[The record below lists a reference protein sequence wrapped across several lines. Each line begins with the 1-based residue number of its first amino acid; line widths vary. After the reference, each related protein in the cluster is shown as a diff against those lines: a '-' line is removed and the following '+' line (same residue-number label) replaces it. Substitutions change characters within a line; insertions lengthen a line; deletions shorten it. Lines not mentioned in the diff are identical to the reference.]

1 MKRQYLLG
9 MAAAFLLAVT
19 GCSDDLEKGGNGQG
33 KPLDGEAVYMTV
45 NIMTPASSGT
55 TTRAG
60 NSVEDPTGGENGDGN
75 LSALTAENYV
85 RSATVVLYQVPSAT
99 TIDALK
105 NYDINESSATI
116 VASAYTEDVTG
127 QSADDTYKN
136 HSYAA
141 KVRIQSDELKTGV
154 PYRLL
159 VIANADVADKF
170 IVGENLTVTCQDA
183 RIAYHIYDGNSAGT
197 NAITGSDATQMGRFV
212 MSTHQ
217 ESGTPVNSSNTE
229 YSIVTFTDD
238 NKVDGTPAE
247 AVAWVER
254 LSARIDYIGDEFT
267 FDVKQEGESGE
278 KIAEASLLG
287 VAPVN
292 VAKHDMYIFKRVTND
307 DNINSFDTKLLGDEL
322 PNDKTPNDKDA
333 AGENYVI
340 EPTTSET
347 GKKQFYNE
355 FKEGFITGNLDI
367 SFTDFSESKWKSKP
381 DDISTKTDKDHII
394 CYAGE
399 NTMGITAQNH
409 GNSTGVIFKAKYDP
423 VSLYVYNQENG
434 KVEPKPV
441 KEEEQQT
448 TVFYRVNNKIYKDLE
463 AAEAEFIISGS
474 DLDGNTPLVKLRKCF
489 TKDDWTD
496 LDETSVDELK
506 AALSNNTTEDLGYM
520 AWLSKQLGNA
530 TSLNASTMNWNAYLN
545 TRTDIPSVA
554 EAGSKKIEKEGC
566 ATIEYYGTDH
576 TCYYQYWIRHANN
589 GKPTEMGVMEFCI
602 VRNNVY
608 QLEVTDIKG
617 LGMADPFDS
626 KLTPDEGDEEGYFLD
641 VQLYVKDWVLRLNNN
656 IVLE

>member
-19 GCSDDLEKGGNGQG
+19 GCSDDIEKESNSQG

-60 NSVEDPTGGENGDGN
+60 DSGEDPTGGENGDGN

-85 RSATVVLYQVPSAT
+85 RSATVVLYKVPDVT
-99 TIDALK
+99 TEDALAK
-105 NYDINESSATI
+105 YDINTPSATI
-116 VASAYTEDVTG
+116 VASAYTDDVTDQG
-127 QSADDTYKN
+127 ADDTYVN
-136 HSYAA
+136 HGYAA
-141 KVRIQSDELKTGV
+141 KVRIQSGELQTGV

-170 IVGENLTVTCQDA
+170 TVGGNLLATCQNA
-183 RIAYHIYDGNSAGT
+183 KIAHHIYDGNPAGT

-217 ESGTPVNSSNTE
+217 ESGTPTNSSNTE
-229 YSIVTFTDD
+229 YSIVTFTED

-254 LSARIDYIGDEFT
+254 LSARIDYIGNIFT

-292 VAKHDMYIFKRVTND
+292 VAKHDMYIFKRVTED
-307 DNINSFDTKLLGDEL
+307 ASINSSDTKLLGDEL

-347 GKKQFYNE
+347 DKKQFYNE
-355 FKEGFITGNLDI
+355 FKDGFTTGDLDI
-367 SFTDFSESKWKSKP
+367 SFTDFSESKWTSKP
-381 DDISTKTDKDHII
+381 NDISTKTDKDHII

-423 VSLYVYNQENG
+423 VSLYVYNEENG
-434 KVEPKPV
+434 KVELETI
-441 KEEEQQT
+441 KEEQSEAI
-448 TVFYRVNNKIYKDLE
+448 VFYRINNKIYKELE
-463 AAEAEFIISGS
+463 AAEAEFIVSGN
-474 DLDGNTPLVKLRKCF
+474 DFDGNSPLVKLRKCF
-489 TKDDWTD
+489 TKGNWESEDMDMD
-496 LDETSVDELK
+496 NLK
-506 AALSNNTTEDLGYM
+506 TALSGNTTKDLGYM
-520 AWLSKQLGNA
+520 AWLGKQLEKA
-530 TSLNASTMNWNAYLN
+530 TSLDASTMNWTAYLQ
-545 TRTDIPSVA
+545 TRTDIPSTEEV
-554 EAGSKKIEKEGC
+554 GSKKIEEEGC
-566 ATIEYYGTDH
+566 ATIEYYGTAH

-626 KLTPDEGDEEGYFLD
+626 KLTPDEGEEEGYFLD

>member
-1 MKRQYLLG
+1 

-19 GCSDDLEKGGNGQG
+19 GCSDDIEKESNSQG

-60 NSVEDPTGGENGDGN
+60 DSGEDPTGGENGDGN

-85 RSATVVLYQVPSAT
+85 RSATVVLYKVPDVT
-99 TIDALK
+99 TEDALAK
-105 NYDINESSATI
+105 YDINTSSATI
-116 VASAYTEDVTG
+116 VASAYTDDVTNQG
-127 QSADDTYKN
+127 ADDTYVN
-136 HSYAA
+136 HGYAA
-141 KVRIQSDELKTGV
+141 KVRIQSGELQTGV

-170 IVGENLTVTCQDA
+170 TVGGNLLATCQNA
-183 RIAYHIYDGNSAGT
+183 KIAHHIYDGNPAGT

-217 ESGTPVNSSNTE
+217 ESGTPTNSSNTE
-229 YSIVTFTDD
+229 YSIVTFTED

-254 LSARIDYIGDEFT
+254 LSARIDYIGNIFT

-292 VAKHDMYIFKRVTND
+292 VAKHDMYIFKRVTED
-307 DNINSFDTKLLGDEL
+307 ASINSSDTKLLGDEL

-347 GKKQFYNE
+347 DKKQFYNE
-355 FKEGFITGNLDI
+355 FKDGFTTGDLDI
-367 SFTDFSESKWKSKP
+367 SFTDFSESKWTSKP
-381 DDISTKTDKDHII
+381 NDISTKTDKDHII

-423 VSLYVYNQENG
+423 VSLYVYNEENG
-434 KVEPKPV
+434 KVELETI
-441 KEEEQQT
+441 KEKQSKT
-448 TVFYRVNNKIYKDLE
+448 IVFYRINNKIYKELE
-463 AAEAEFIISGS
+463 AAEAEFIVSGN
-474 DLDGNTPLVKLRKCF
+474 DLDENSPLVKLRKCF
-489 TKDDWTD
+489 TKENWG
-496 LDETSVDELK
+496 EGISYDELK
-506 AALSNNTTEDLGYM
+506 GALLNNTTKDLGYI
-520 AWLSKQLGNA
+520 AWLKTMLEEKNSLDASK
-530 TSLNASTMNWNAYLN
+530 MNWAAYLQ
-545 TRTDIPSVA
+545 TRRDIPS
-554 EAGSKKIEKEGC
+554 EKETGSKKIEKEDC
-566 ATIEYYGTDH
+566 ATIEYYGTAH

>member
-1 MKRQYLLG
+1 

-19 GCSDDLEKGGNGQG
+19 GCSDDIEKESNSQG

-60 NSVEDPTGGENGDGN
+60 DSGEDPTGGENGDGN

-85 RSATVVLYQVPSAT
+85 RSATVVLYKVPDVT
-99 TIDALK
+99 TEDALAK
-105 NYDINESSATI
+105 YDINTPSATI
-116 VASAYTEDVTG
+116 VASAYTDDVTDQG
-127 QSADDTYKN
+127 ADDTYVN
-136 HSYAA
+136 HGYAA
-141 KVRIQSDELKTGV
+141 KVRIQSGELQTGV

-170 IVGENLTVTCQDA
+170 TVGGNLLATCQNA
-183 RIAYHIYDGNSAGT
+183 KIAHHIYDGNPAGT

-217 ESGTPVNSSNTE
+217 ESGTPTNSSNTE
-229 YSIVTFTDD
+229 YSIVTFTED

-254 LSARIDYIGDEFT
+254 LSARIDYIGNIFT

-292 VAKHDMYIFKRVTND
+292 VAKHDMYIFKRVTED
-307 DNINSFDTKLLGDEL
+307 ASINSSDTKLLGDEL

-347 GKKQFYNE
+347 DKKQFYNE
-355 FKEGFITGNLDI
+355 FKDGFTTGDLDI
-367 SFTDFSESKWKSKP
+367 SFTDFSESKWTSKP
-381 DDISTKTDKDHII
+381 NDISTKTDKDHII

-423 VSLYVYNQENG
+423 VSLYVYNEENG
-434 KVEPKPV
+434 KVELETI
-441 KEEEQQT
+441 KEEQSEAI
-448 TVFYRVNNKIYKDLE
+448 VFYRINNKIYKELE
-463 AAEAEFIISGS
+463 AAEAEFIVSGN
-474 DLDGNTPLVKLRKCF
+474 DFDGNSPLVKLRKCF
-489 TKDDWTD
+489 TKGNWESEDMDMD
-496 LDETSVDELK
+496 NLK
-506 AALSNNTTEDLGYM
+506 TALSGNTTKDLGYM
-520 AWLSKQLGNA
+520 AWLGKQLEKA
-530 TSLNASTMNWNAYLN
+530 TSLDASTMNWTAYLQ
-545 TRTDIPSVA
+545 TRTDIPSTEEV
-554 EAGSKKIEKEGC
+554 GSKKIEEEGC
-566 ATIEYYGTDH
+566 ATIEYYGTAH

-626 KLTPDEGDEEGYFLD
+626 KLTPDEGEEEGYFLD

>member
-1 MKRQYLLG
+1 

-19 GCSDDLEKGGNGQG
+19 GCSDDIEKESNIQG

-60 NSVEDPTGGENGDGN
+60 NSDEDPTGGENGDGN

-85 RSATVVLYQVPSAT
+85 RSATVVLYRVPDAT
-99 TIDALK
+99 TEEALEK
-105 NYDINESSATI
+105 HDINTSTATI
-116 VASAYTEDVTG
+116 VASAYTEDVTSQG
-127 QSADDTYKN
+127 ADDIYEN

-141 KVRIQSDELKTGV
+141 KVRIQSNDLETGV

-170 IVGENLTVTCQDA
+170 TVGENLTETCQNA
-183 RIAYHIYDGNSAGT
+183 KIAHHIYDGNPAGT
-197 NAITGSDATQMGRFV
+197 NAITGSNATQIGRFV

-217 ESGTPVNSSNTE
+217 ESGTPASSSSTE
-229 YSIVTFTDD
+229 YSIVAFTED

-254 LSARIDYIGDEFT
+254 LSARIDYIGATFT
-267 FDVKQEGESGE
+267 FDVKQEGESE
-278 KIAEASLLG
+278 ETTVAKAQLLG

-292 VAKHDMYIFKRVTND
+292 VAKHDMYIFKRVTED
-307 DNINSFDTKLLGDEL
+307 ASINSSDTKLLGDEL
-322 PNDKTPNDKDA
+322 PIGKTQNDKAA
-333 AGENYVI
+333 AGVNFVI

-347 GKKQFYNE
+347 GKKKFYNE
-355 FKEGFITGNLDI
+355 FKEGFITGDLDI
-367 SFTDFSESKWKSKP
+367 SFTDFSESKWKSVP
-381 DDISTKTDKDHII
+381 DDISTNTDKDHII

-399 NTMGITAQNH
+399 NTMGISAQNH

-423 VSLYVYNQENG
+423 VSLYVYKEENG
-434 KVEPKPV
+434 VVESEIMD
-441 KEEEQQT
+441 EEEQKN
-448 TVFYRVNNKIYKDLE
+448 TVFYRVNNKIYKELE
-463 AAEAEFIISGS
+463 AAEAEFIVSGN
-474 DLDGNTPLVKLRKCF
+474 DLDGNSPLVKLRRCF
-489 TKDDWTD
+489 TKENWESEGIDM
-496 LDETSVDELK
+496 DELK
-506 AALSNNTTEDLGYM
+506 TALSGNTTKDLGYM
-520 AWLSKQLGNA
+520 AWLSKKLENA
-530 TSLNASTMNWNAYLN
+530 ISLDASTMNWAAYLQ
-545 TRTDIPSVA
+545 TRTDIPSPT
-554 EAGSKKIEKEGC
+554 ETGSKKIEEEGC

-589 GKPTEMGVMEFCI
+589 GNPTEMGVMEFCI

-608 QLEVTDIKG
+608 RLEVSSING

-641 VQLYVKDWVLRLNNN
+641 VQLYVKDWVLRLNDN

>member
-19 GCSDDLEKGGNGQG
+19 GCSDDIEKESNSQG

-60 NSVEDPTGGENGDGN
+60 DSGEDPTGGENGDGN

-85 RSATVVLYQVPSAT
+85 RSATVVLYKVPDVT
-99 TIDALK
+99 TEDALAK
-105 NYDINESSATI
+105 YDINTSSATI
-116 VASAYTEDVTG
+116 VASAYTDDVTG
-127 QSADDTYKN
+127 QGADDTYVN
-136 HSYAA
+136 HGYAA
-141 KVRIQSDELKTGV
+141 KVRIQSGELQTGV

-170 IVGENLTVTCQDA
+170 TVGGNLLATCQNA
-183 RIAYHIYDGNSAGT
+183 KIAHHIYDGNPAGT

-217 ESGTPVNSSNTE
+217 ESGTPTNSSNTE
-229 YSIVTFTDD
+229 YSIVTFTED

-254 LSARIDYIGDEFT
+254 LSARIDYIGNIFT

-292 VAKHDMYIFKRVTND
+292 VAKHDMYIFKRVTED
-307 DNINSFDTKLLGDEL
+307 ASINSSDTKLLGDEL

-347 GKKQFYNE
+347 DKKQFYNE
-355 FKEGFITGNLDI
+355 FKDGFTTGDLDI
-367 SFTDFSESKWKSKP
+367 SFTDFSESKWTSKP
-381 DDISTKTDKDHII
+381 NDISTKTDKDHII

-423 VSLYVYNQENG
+423 VSLYVYNEENG
-434 KVEPKPV
+434 KVELETI
-441 KEEEQQT
+441 KEEQSEAI
-448 TVFYRVNNKIYKDLE
+448 VFYRINNKIYKELE
-463 AAEAEFIISGS
+463 AAEAEFIVSGN
-474 DLDGNTPLVKLRKCF
+474 DFDGNSPLVKLRKCF
-489 TKDDWTD
+489 TKGNWESEDMDMD
-496 LDETSVDELK
+496 NLK
-506 AALSNNTTEDLGYM
+506 TALSGNTTKDLGYM
-520 AWLSKQLGNA
+520 AWLGKQLEKA
-530 TSLNASTMNWNAYLN
+530 TSLDASTMNWTAYLQ
-545 TRTDIPSVA
+545 TRTDIPSTEEV
-554 EAGSKKIEKEGC
+554 GSKKIEEEGC
-566 ATIEYYGTDH
+566 ATIEYYGTAH

>member
-1 MKRQYLLG
+1 

-19 GCSDDLEKGGNGQG
+19 GCSDDLEKGGGNGQG

-60 NSVEDPTGGENGDGN
+60 NRGEDPTGGENGDGN

-85 RSATVVLYQVPSAT
+85 RSATVVLYRVPNAT
-99 TIDALK
+99 TEEALK
-105 NYDINESSATI
+105 KCDINTSTATI
-116 VASAYTEDVTG
+116 VASAYTADVTSQG
-127 QSADDTYKN
+127 ADDTYEN

-141 KVRIQSDELKTGV
+141 KVRIQSNDLETSV

-170 IVGENLTVTCQDA
+170 TVGGNLLATCQNA
-183 RIAYHIYDGNSAGT
+183 KIAHHIYDGNPAGT
-197 NAITGSDATQMGRFV
+197 NAITGSNATQMGRFV

-217 ESGTPVNSSNTE
+217 ESGTPTNSSSTK
-229 YSIVTFTDD
+229 YSIVTFTED

-254 LSARIDYIGDEFT
+254 LSARIDYIGNIFI

-292 VAKHDMYIFKRVTND
+292 VAKHDMYIFKRVTED
-307 DNINSFDTKLLGDEL
+307 ASINSSDTKLLGDEL
-322 PNDKTPNDKDA
+322 PNDKDA

-347 GKKQFYNE
+347 DKKQFYNE
-355 FKEGFITGNLDI
+355 FKEGFTTGDLDI
-367 SFTDFSESKWKSKP
+367 SFTDFSESKWTSKP
-381 DDISTKTDKDHII
+381 NDISTKTDKDHII

-399 NTMGITAQNH
+399 NTMGISAQNH

-423 VSLYVYNQENG
+423 VSLYVYNEENG
-434 KVEPKPV
+434 VVESETMD
-441 KEEEQQT
+441 EEEQKN
-448 TVFYRVNNKIYKDLE
+448 TVFYRVNNKIYKELE
-463 AAEAEFIISGS
+463 AAEAEFIVSGN
-474 DLDGNTPLVKLRKCF
+474 DLDGNSLLVKLRKCF
-489 TKDDWTD
+489 TKENWESEGIDMG
-496 LDETSVDELK
+496 ELK
-506 AALSNNTTEDLGYM
+506 TALSGNTTKDLGYM
-520 AWLSKQLGNA
+520 AWLSRKLETA
-530 TSLNASTMNWNAYLN
+530 TSLDASTMNWAAYLQ
-545 TRTDIPSVA
+545 TRTDIPSLT
-554 EAGSKKIEKEGC
+554 EAGSKKIEEEGC

-589 GKPTEMGVMEFCI
+589 GNPTEMGVMEFCI

-608 QLEVTDIKG
+608 QLGVLGING

-641 VQLYVKDWVLRLNNN
+641 VQLYVKDWVLRLNDN

>member
-1 MKRQYLLG
+1 

-19 GCSDDLEKGGNGQG
+19 GCSDDIEKESNSQG

-60 NSVEDPTGGENGDGN
+60 DSGEDPTGGENGDGN

-85 RSATVVLYQVPSAT
+85 RSATVVLYKVPDVT
-99 TIDALK
+99 TEDALAK
-105 NYDINESSATI
+105 YDINTSSATI
-116 VASAYTEDVTG
+116 VASAYTDDVTDQG
-127 QSADDTYKN
+127 ADDTYVN
-136 HSYAA
+136 HGYAA
-141 KVRIQSDELKTGV
+141 KVRIQSGELQTGV

-170 IVGENLTVTCQDA
+170 TVGGNLLATCQNA
-183 RIAYHIYDGNSAGT
+183 KIAHHIYDGNPAGT

-217 ESGTPVNSSNTE
+217 ESGTPTNSSNTE
-229 YSIVTFTDD
+229 YSIVTFTED

-254 LSARIDYIGDEFT
+254 LSARIDYIGNIFT

-292 VAKHDMYIFKRVTND
+292 VAKHDMYIFKRVTED
-307 DNINSFDTKLLGDEL
+307 ASINSSDTKLLGDEL

-340 EPTTSET
+340 ELTTSET
-347 GKKQFYNE
+347 DKKQFYNE
-355 FKEGFITGNLDI
+355 FKDGFTTGDLDI
-367 SFTDFSESKWKSKP
+367 SFTDFSESKWTSKP
-381 DDISTKTDKDHII
+381 NDISTKTDKDHII

-423 VSLYVYNQENG
+423 VSLYVYNEENG
-434 KVEPKPV
+434 VVESETMD
-441 KEEEQQT
+441 EEEQKN
-448 TVFYRVNNKIYKDLE
+448 TVFYRVNNKIYKELE
-463 AAEAEFIISGS
+463 AAEAEFIVSGN
-474 DLDGNTPLVKLRKCF
+474 DLDGNSLLVKLRKCF
-489 TKDDWTD
+489 TKENWESEGIDMG
-496 LDETSVDELK
+496 ELK
-506 AALSNNTTEDLGYM
+506 TALSGNTTKDLGYM
-520 AWLSKQLGNA
+520 AWLSRKLETA
-530 TSLNASTMNWNAYLN
+530 TSLDASTMNWAAYLQ
-545 TRTDIPSVA
+545 TRTDIPSLT
-554 EAGSKKIEKEGC
+554 EAGSKKIEEEGC

-589 GKPTEMGVMEFCI
+589 GNPTEMGVMEFCI

-608 QLEVTDIKG
+608 QLEVLGING